1 LKSHNPLADYR
12 VVLHY
17 KKGSDVMAFRSKEK
31 ADAAITKLKEDVR
44 ANGYGFVTFTD
55 DDDNTVDF
63 LANDFVR
70 AVTKAP
76 RI

>member
-1 LKSHNPLADYR
+1 
-12 VVLHY
+12 
-17 KKGSDVMAFRSKEK
+17 MAFRSKEK